1 MFGIVKVNLLRRWGR
16 TALTSLGVA
25 VGVTTVV
32 ALLALTGGL
41 SRSAGDLARLGRAD
55 FGVFQAGLADL
66 TASSLPGSIVPR
78 VEAMPGVAAASPVQI
93 VSGAVSGDSSI
104 LLFGA
109 QPADFMTR
117 RLVLVSGRQP
127 RGAELFV
134 GVGVAC
140 CLHIALGRTMRVAG
154 YLFRVAGVYRSGIS
168 LEDGGVVLPLATTQ
182 ALTRRPGEVSMV
194 AVAISPGYR
203 EADLERAIERAVPGT
218 LALGDPGEVA
228 RVDTNSRII
237 SKAAIAI
244 AVLALL
250 LGAVVVI
257 NTMAMAVIERRTEF
271 GVLAALGWSRS
282 RIVRL
287 ILGETMAISLA
298 GALIGLGLGV
308 LASGLVVRALAA
320 ATFVSP
326 YVSPWVLARGM
337 LVGFALGVI
346 GALFCAWQVL
356 RVPLVRA
363 INRS

>member
-1 MFGIVKVNLLRRWGR
+1 MLGIVRVNLLRRWGR
-16 TALTSLGVA
+16 TALTGLGVA

-78 VEAMPGVAAASPVQI
+78 IEATPGVAAASPVQI
-93 VSGAVSGDSSI
+93 VSGSVAGDSSI
-104 LLFGA
+104 LLFGLE
-109 QPADFMTR
+109 PKSFIMR
-117 RLVLVSGRQP
+117 RLVLVAGREP
-127 RGAELFV
+127 RGNELLV
-134 GVGVAC
+134 GVGAARR
-140 CLHIALGRTMRVAG
+140 LHTAPGRSLVVGGRAFPVAG
-154 YLFRVAGVYRSGIS
+154 IVRSGIA
-168 LEDGGVVLPLATTQ
+168 LEDGGVELPLATTQ
-182 ALTRRPGEVSMV
+182 ALSRRPGEVSTV
-194 AVAISPGYR
+194 AVSISPGYR
-203 EADLERAIERAVPGT
+203 EADLERSIERAVPGT
-218 LALGDPGEVA
+218 VALGDPSEVA

-237 SKAAIAI
+237 SKAAITI

-271 GVLAALGWSRS
+271 GVLAALGWSRF

-287 ILGETMAISLA
+287 ILGETMAISFA
-298 GALIGLGLGV
+298 GALVGLGLGV
-308 LASGLVVRALAA
+308 LASGLVVHALAA

-337 LVGFALGVI
+337 LVGFALGVL